1 MTRTQ
6 PALEVLIGC
15 CHRARQATNHVHGGQ
30 SLKESSVVGEVSPKR
45 NRPCSLAASALLCL
59 EHRHL
64 AQFTS
69 SFLPPIRYTL
79 LLLLS
84 HTASTTQTL
93 NHPNDSEH
101 IYIHTFKTSQA
112 SYPLY
117 LAPVPAPVP
126 TPSKKAAA
134 AVAAGAAFLTDA
146 SKGPSRNKRTTTGGH
161 GLSRRALRNVP
172 GGRAG
177 CDDLRV
183 FLG

>member
-1 MTRTQ
+1 MDPGLRVTRTQ

-101 IYIHTFKTSQA
+101 IYIHTFKTSKRPTHFTWLLFRL
-112 SYPLY
+112 PLQ
-117 LAPVPAPVP
+117 L
-126 TPSKKAAA
+126 
-134 AVAAGAAFLTDA
+134 LQ
-146 SKGPSRNKRTTTGGH
+146 KRRRPRWRPEP
-161 GLSRRALRNVP
+161 LS
-172 GGRAG
+172 
-177 CDDLRV
+177 
-183 FLG
+183 